1 VTLKERGNLPMANGA
16 KWTILTYIA
25 AHNNLHYMGKRSYD
39 QIITLGSTPEVRH
52 GILFDWPD
60 GAARYIAGEPGL
72 VQQQEQLENYDSGDP
87 DRLIE
92 TAQWVFT
99 QYPAERYGLVLW
111 SHGSGWQPH
120 EIEQIAKQARG
131 DSKIDKQ
138 EAIERAGAPG
148 SIALFRSTLKTIL
161 IKEKASE
168 RAICFDDGTG
178 HSLDTLELDRVTGE
192 IADSIGQKLD
202 LIGMDACLMAN
213 LEVAY
218 QLRRNV
224 AYMVASEEL
233 VPGHSWPYDLIY
245 GALRADPAQGPRDLA
260 ASVVQDYV
268 GYYSKHP
275 PGAGDVTK
283 VALDL
288 SNIGKLV
295 GSVND
300 LAAALEGAMD
310 THADLLWKVQR
321 ESEQKETRDDKRQ
334 PNKFQ
339 FHLWDIGSVATRL
352 EATTDN
358 PTVRSASQGVTQ
370 ALKPG
375 GLTVLAEGHD
385 GNWFEGIGGVSIYMM
400 PPKKLQRMSPYYGK
414 LALSADTVWDDML
427 TTYHAYYP

>member
-1 VTLKERGNLPMANGA
+1 MAPKA

-39 QIITLGSTPEVRH
+39 QIIALGSTPEVRH

-60 GAARYIAGEPGL
+60 GAARYIVGEPGL
-72 VQQQEQLENYDSGDP
+72 VQCQEQLGNYDSGDP

-99 QYPAERYGLVLW
+99 QYPAEHYGLVLW

-131 DSKIDKQ
+131 DSQVDKQ
-138 EAIERAGAPG
+138 EATERAGTPG
-148 SIALFRSTLKTIL
+148 SMALFRSTLKTIL
-161 IKEKASE
+161 GKEKAAE

-178 HSLDTLELDRVTGE
+178 HSLDTLELDRVTRD
-192 IADSIGQKLD
+192 IAESIEQKLD

-218 QLRRNV
+218 QLRNNV
-224 AYMVASEEL
+224 GYMVASEEL

-245 GALRADPAQGPRDLA
+245 GALCADPAQEPRDLA
-260 ASVVQDYV
+260 ARVVHDYV

-275 PGAGDVTK
+275 PEAGDVTK

-288 SNIGKLV
+288 GNLNKLA
-295 GSVND
+295 GAVND
-300 LAAALEGAMD
+300 LAVALEGAMD
-310 THADLLWKVQR
+310 THADILWRVQR
-321 ESEQKETRDDKRQ
+321 ESERKEGCDGKRK

-339 FHLWDIGSVATRL
+339 FHLWDVGSVVARV
-352 EATTDN
+352 EATAVN
-358 PTVRSASQGVTQ
+358 PTVQNAAQSVAR
-370 ALKPG
+370 ALKRG
-375 GLTVLAEGHD
+375 GPTVLAEGHKGD
-385 GNWFEGIGGVSIYMM
+385 WFDGIGGVSVFMM
-400 PPKKLQRMSPYYGK
+400 PPKKQDRLSPYYAR
-414 LALSADTVWDDML
+414 LALSTDTAWDEML
-427 TTYHAYYP
+427 CAYHAYYP